1 MSAEY
6 AVPGPDRMYAA
17 LSKAGRAPADSGHL
31 DGEWER
37 TTYRS
42 IDRSQVVSIA
52 RGVQSACQA
61 DLPAPARD
69 CTAPGFEQHGFYRGL
84 TSIDSAAGGQPESRW
99 ALFVGIDVEPAW
111 DEEFNDWYDTEH
123 LPLLTGVQGVVRS
136 RRYVRTAGSAGCR
149 ELARYVTVFDL
160 TDPGAPESDNWHAG
174 VSTPWCRRIFRVRRL
189 MWRSVFER
197 CGAG

>member
-1 MSAEY
+1 MMSAEH
-6 AVPGPDRMYAA
+6 APTGLGSMYIA
-17 LSKAGRAPADSGHL
+17 LSKAGRAPADPCHL

-37 TTYRS
+37 ATYRS
-42 IDRSQVVSIA
+42 TDRSQLVSIA

-61 DLPAPARD
+61 DVPAAAR
-69 CTAPGFEQHGFYRGL
+69 EQHGFYRGL
-84 TSIDSAAGGQPESRW
+84 TGIDSTTAGKSESPW
-99 ALFVGIDVEPAW
+99 ALFVGIDIEPAW

-123 LPLLTGVQGVVRS
+123 LPLLTAVRGVVRS
-136 RRYVRTAGSAGCR
+136 RRYVRTGSSAGCR

-174 VSTPWCRRIFRVRRL
+174 VSTPWCKRIFRLRRL

-197 CGAG
+197 CGDR